1 MKKRTLTALFAVTAL
16 SAAMMAGCA
25 GKAEKEA
32 ATTAEETTTEAAEE
46 TTEAA
51 KAEDESYEPVTIT
64 LNLER
69 SGLGENVEY
78 TFTEKPSAVVA
89 SGDQMADFFV

>member
-32 ATTAEETTTEAAEE
+32 RLRLKKLRLRRKTKKITILEMHLWTTQE
-46 TTEAA
+46 
-51 KAEDESYEPVTIT
+51 IRM
-64 LNLER
+64 R
-69 SGLGENVEY
+69 SENR
-78 TFTEKPSAVVA
+78 SCW
-89 SGDQMADFFV
+89 

>member
-46 TTEAA
+46 TTEA
-51 KAEDESYEPVTIT
+51 
-64 LNLER
+64 
-69 SGLGENVEY
+69 
-78 TFTEKPSAVVA
+78 
-89 SGDQMADFFV
+89 

>member
-32 ATTAEETTTEAAEE
+32 ATTAEETTTEA
-46 TTEAA
+46 
-51 KAEDESYEPVTIT
+51 EDFC
-64 LNLER
+64 
-69 SGLGENVEY
+69 GL
-78 TFTEKPSAVVA
+78 SALPA
-89 SGDQMADFFV
+89 P

>member
-32 ATTAEETTTEAAEE
+32 APRLRRKKLRLRRKTKKITILEMHLWTTQE
-46 TTEAA
+46 
-51 KAEDESYEPVTIT
+51 IRM
-64 LNLER
+64 R
-69 SGLGENVEY
+69 SENR
-78 TFTEKPSAVVA
+78 SCW
-89 SGDQMADFFV
+89 